1 MISRADLILL
11 LRRHAPELQQAGVR
25 HLSLFG
31 SVARNE
37 ATESSDIDLAAEFA
51 PEIRLDLWQLSAVQ
65 RQLSAVVGQTVDLV
79 PEPVTRPALR
89 QAIERD
95 RVFVF

>member
-31 SVARNE
+31 SVARSE

-51 PEIRLDLWQLSAVQ
+51 PEIRLDLWHLAAVQ
-65 RQLSAVVGQTVDLV
+65 RQVSALVGQRVDLV

-89 QAIERD
+89 QEIERD
-95 RVFVF
+95 RVLVF

>member
-1 MISRADLILL
+1 MISRADLLLL

-37 ATESSDIDLAAEFA
+37 VTEASDIDLAAEFA
-51 PEIRLDLWQLSAVQ
+51 PEIRLDLWHLSAIQ
-65 RQLSAVVGQTVDLV
+65 RQLSAVVGQSVDLV

-95 RVFVF
+95 RVLVF

>member
-11 LRRHAPELQQAGVR
+11 LRHHAPELQQAGVR

-51 PEIRLDLWQLSAVQ
+51 PDIRLDLWQLSAVQ

>member
-37 ATESSDIDLAAEFA
+37 ATEGSDIDLAAEFA
-51 PEIRLDLWQLSAVQ
+51 PEIRLDLWHLSAVQ
-65 RQLSAVVGQTVDLV
+65 RHLSAVVGQRVDLV

-89 QAIERD
+89 QAIDKTKQEI
-95 RVFVF
+95 F